1 MSLFIISGPKKLSV
15 EYGSETP
22 LNGTCV
28 YILRNSSKRALGE
41 ETFQREVMMGNVDET
56 GKNTKS
62 KVNFLT
68 GMVDA
73 RLPENLLWNI
83 ERIVTKVFIPI
94 LNSNFIGDKGSEDL
108 KTKVKN
114 ELLPCLRSFTRF
126 VFEAEYP
133 YVLDIF

>member
-1 MSLFIISGPKKLSV
+1 MSGAKKLSV
-15 EYGSETP
+15 EDGSDVT

-41 ETFQREVMMGNVDET
+41 ETFQREVMMGRT
-56 GKNTKS
+56 GPGTERHILH
-62 KVNFLT
+62 FLIIV

-94 LNSNFIGDKGSEDL
+94 LNSNFIGDKDSEDL
-108 KTKVKN
+108 KTKVKS
-114 ELLPCLRSFTRF
+114 ELLPCLRSFTR
-126 VFEAEYP
+126 
-133 YVLDIF
+133 